1 MEKSHRI
8 LNYVINLSF
17 FLYFIILIAE
27 RTLSVVFSVVNNVK
41 LYGNGYNAF
50 TYSTIFASV
59 LIWFIFLLIKCRP
72 SIVAL
77 FRPKDEEL
85 INCLPFFELSI
96 ASGILLLSGMVHT
109 EYTFSGIQFA
119 AYGILIVGIL
129 LRAIIKQAESPNRL
143 ILWLSFAYLV
153 AFSMAVPVMYPSVME
168 SYKEFHALEAGTSYV
183 LVGVFTFLLA
193 LFFKEEENLFI
204 VWPVSVMVILDTILI
219 IWRWKEEIN
228 YFVLIFASLS
238 LILFVVGTI
247 FSHIKP
253 KEEE

>member
-8 LNYVINLSF
+8 LNYLINLSF
-17 FLYFIILIAE
+17 FLYFVILISE
-27 RTLSVVFSVVNNVK
+27 RTLSVVFSITHNVK

-59 LIWFIFLLIKCRP
+59 FFFLIFLLIKCRP
-72 SIVAL
+72 AIAAL
-77 FRPKDEEL
+77 FKPKDEEL

-96 ASGILLLSGMVHT
+96 AAGILLLSGMVHT

-119 AYGILIVGIL
+119 AYGILIIGIL
-129 LRAIIKQAESPNRL
+129 LRTIIKHNDSPNAL
-143 ILWLSFAYLV
+143 ILWFSFAYLV
-153 AFSMAVPVMYPSVME
+153 AFSMAVPVMYPSAME
-168 SYKEFHALEAGTSYV
+168 SYREFHALEAAASYV
-183 LVGVFTFLLA
+183 LVGVFTFLMA

-238 LILFVVGTI
+238 LILFIVGVI
-247 FSHIKP
+247 ISRLKP
-253 KEEE
+253 KEED

>member
-72 SIVAL
+72 GIVAL

-96 ASGILLLSGMVHT
+96 ASGILLL
-109 EYTFSGIQFA
+109 
-119 AYGILIVGIL
+119 
-129 LRAIIKQAESPNRL
+129 
-143 ILWLSFAYLV
+143 
-153 AFSMAVPVMYPSVME
+153 
-168 SYKEFHALEAGTSYV
+168 
-183 LVGVFTFLLA
+183 
-193 LFFKEEENLFI
+193 
-204 VWPVSVMVILDTILI
+204 
-219 IWRWKEEIN
+219 
-228 YFVLIFASLS
+228 
-238 LILFVVGTI
+238 
-247 FSHIKP
+247 
-253 KEEE
+253 